1 MMWFTDLLQSLGV
14 AAARQSFD
22 SAAPAAVRDQ
32 FMRWMG
38 YLSQNALKNF
48 TSNVIDPDTCESCS
62 EIALG
67 DCIVCG
73 RRCCLAHASISFK
86 AEMVCD
92 ECVKSMV
99 GTKDQEKWNR
109 QAEKQRRRAQRA
121 TAKPDVKDTDP
132 VVVALRVL
140 KLKPGASWDEVHTQ
154 YRLLA
159 LKNHPDRAKD
169 KAKAEQRLVA
179 INAAYAVLKRH
190 YEKAA

>member
-1 MMWFTDLLQSLGV
+1 MQWFTDLLQSIGV

-22 SAAPAAVRDQ
+22 SAAPVAVRDQ

-48 TSNVIDPDTCESCS
+48 SANVIDPDTCESCS

-73 RRCCLAHASISFK
+73 RRCCLAHASLSFR
-86 AEMVCD
+86 AEMICD
-92 ECVKSMV
+92 ECVKGLA

-121 TAKPDVKDTDP
+121 TAKPGMKDTDP
-132 VVVALRVL
+132 IIAALKVL
-140 KLKPGASWDEVHTQ
+140 KLQPGASWDEVHSQ

-159 LKNHPDRAKD
+159 LKYHPDRARD
-169 KAKAEQRLVA
+169 KEKAERRLKA
-179 INAAYAVLKRH
+179 INGAYATLKRH
-190 YEKAA
+190 YERTA